1 MQDAFNAGYWNDR
14 YQNHQTGW
22 DVGSVT
28 LPLKQYLDQIRD
40 KSITILVPGA
50 GNGYEAIYAYHNG
63 FKNVHILDISPLPL
77 ANFIRE
83 YPYFP
88 EDQIHREDFFQHSKK
103 YDLVIEQTFFC
114 SLIPTQRKNYVKKMK
129 EIIVPG
135 GKLIGVLFDTDFQKE
150 GPPFGGS
157 RDEYHSLFQNDFT
170 IDTMEPCH
178 NSIPP
183 RMGRELFIKL
193 INNAGYNV
201 LL

>member
-1 MQDAFNAGYWNDR
+1 MQNAFNAGYWNER
-14 YQNHQTGW
+14 YHNNQTGW

-28 LPLKQYLDQIRD
+28 LPLKQYLDQIKD
-40 KSITILVPGA
+40 KSATILIPGA

-63 FKNVHILDISPLPL
+63 FPNVHILDISPLPL
-77 ANFIRE
+77 ANFIKE

-88 EDQIHREDFFQHSKK
+88 QDQIHLEDFFQHIKK

-114 SLIPTQRKNYVKKMK
+114 SLIPSQRKNYVKKMK
-129 EIIVPG
+129 EIIVPE
-135 GKLIGVLFDTDFQKE
+135 GKLIGVLFDTHFESE

-157 RDEYHSLFQNDFT
+157 KEEYLSLFQEDFN
-170 IDTMEPCH
+170 IDIMEPCY

-193 INNAGYNV
+193 INNA
-201 LL
+201 

>member
-1 MQDAFNAGYWNDR
+1 MLDAFDAGYWNDR
-14 YQNHQTGW
+14 YQNNHTGW

-40 KSITILVPGA
+40 RSIAILIPGA

-63 FKNVHILDISPLPL
+63 FTNVHILDISPLPL
-77 ANFIRE
+77 DNFIRE

-88 EDQIHREDFFQHSKK
+88 QDQIHQGDFFQHSKK

-114 SLIPTQRKNYVKKMK
+114 SLIPSQRKNYVKKMK
-129 EIIVPG
+129 EILVPE
-135 GKLIGVLFDTDFQKE
+135 GKLIGVLFDTHFERE

-157 RDEYHSLFQNDFT
+157 REEYLSLFQVDFT
-170 IDTMEPCH
+170 IDIMEPCY

-183 RMGRELFIKL
+183 RLGKELFMKL
-193 INNAGYNV
+193 INNA
-201 LL
+201 